1 MPSTELPVKPVLPL
15 VEDGLLSAMA
25 HITGGGFP
33 DNIPRV
39 LPKGLDAV
47 VRPAAWTWPPLFR
60 FLEEKGSI
68 PRAEMLRVFNCGIG
82 MVLIVPAAR
91 AAEVRAPPRR
101 RRRAIVRDRP
111 DRARTRRRPVRVR
124 RAGLGVSD
132 VPFGAPTPFV
142 SLPARLAVF
151 LSGRGSNFLA
161 LAEACAAGSIPA
173 EIALVASDRADAPGL
188 ARAREMGLF
197 GVALSAKELGGREG
211 LERRLVE
218 IVAERRID
226 LVCLAGFMR
235 ILSPEFVGRFPRR
248 ILNIHPSLL
257 PSFPGLHAQEQAV
270 RYGVRVS
277 GVTVHFVDE
286 GTDTG
291 PVVDQRAVPVLPGD
305 DADALAAR
313 ILPVEHEL
321 YASAVARVLRGGWR
335 VEGRVV
341 RFP

>member
-1 MPSTELPVKPVLPL
+1 MS
-15 VEDGLLSAMA
+15 
-25 HITGGGFP
+25 
-33 DNIPRV
+33 
-39 LPKGLDAV
+39 DA
-47 VRPAAWTWPPLFR
+47 T
-60 FLEEKGSI
+60 FL
-68 PRAEMLRVFNCGIG
+68 
-82 MVLIVPAAR
+82 
-91 AAEVRAPPRR
+91 
-101 RRRAIVRDRP
+101 
-111 DRARTRRRPVRVR
+111 
-124 RAGLGVSD
+124 
-132 VPFGAPTPFV
+132 APTPFV
-142 SLPARLAVF
+142 PLPARIGVF

-161 LAEACAAGSIPA
+161 LAGACAAGAIRA
-173 EIALVASDRADAPGL
+173 EISLVVSDRADSAGL

-197 GVALSAKELGGREG
+197 SAALSTKELGGRSG
-211 LERRLVE
+211 LEQRLSE
-218 IVAERRID
+218 LVAERRVD

-235 ILSPEFVGRFPRR
+235 ILSPGFVSRFPYR

-277 GVTVHFVDE
+277 GVTVHFVDA

-305 DADALAAR
+305 DADTLAAR

-321 YASAVARVLRGGWR
+321 YAGSVARVLEGGWR